1 MSISSHV
8 GAVFFSAGVLIEESN
23 PSCLMERR
31 LGLRT
36 APEEDGGTRLDASR
50 WAGVPTRAL
59 CSELGTL
66 RPLPGVRETAAWCWE
81 HRLLPVIATAEWAP
95 IGAYLAELLGFHS
108 YTGTVLE
115 ARGGHFTGR
124 GTAAVG
130 AAGHCEM
137 AVRRA
142 ADLGL
147 RPEDCAVVS
156 ADGTDAPLFDV
167 VGCGVA
173 FNAPPEVRCR
183 STATVDDEDL
193 RAVIPA
199 LERMAP

>member
-1 MSISSHV
+1 MSISPHV
-8 GAVFFSAGVLIEESN
+8 GAVFFSAGVLIEETN
-23 PSCLMERR
+23 PSRLMERR

-36 APEEDGGTRLDASR
+36 APEGDEEPRLDASR
-50 WAGVPTRAL
+50 WAGVPTRLL
-59 CSELGTL
+59 CSELGSL
-66 RPLPGVRETAAWCWE
+66 RPLPGVRETAAWCWD

-108 YTGTVLE
+108 HTGTTLE
-115 ARGGHFTGR
+115 ARGGLFTGR
-124 GTAAVG
+124 GTAPVG
-130 AAGHCEM
+130 AAGSCAM

-156 ADGTDAPLFDV
+156 ADGTDAPLFDA

-183 STATVDDEDL
+183 STTAVDDEDL

-199 LERMAP
+199 LEHMAP